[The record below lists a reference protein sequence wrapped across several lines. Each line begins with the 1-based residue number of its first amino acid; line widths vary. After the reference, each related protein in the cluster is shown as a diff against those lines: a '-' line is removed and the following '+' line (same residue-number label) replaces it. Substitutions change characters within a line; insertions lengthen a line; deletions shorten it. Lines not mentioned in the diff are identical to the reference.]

1 MNEKLILI
9 IPLTGIVVALG
20 LLFNYNLTKVE
31 EPKDNVA
38 KLLKDSNSSNSPTN
52 VNNSATNES
61 SNNMNKPEMQI
72 DINKKYQAKFS
83 TNYGDFIITL
93 FSKETPITV
102 NNFVTLA
109 RNKFYD
115 GLIFHRVIADF
126 MIQGGDPKGN
136 GTGGPGY
143 SFQDE
148 NSPKKLVK
156 GSLAMA
162 NAGPNTNGSQF
173 FIVTASETPWLDG
186 RHTNFGEVTSGLEV
200 IEKIGKVETGAN
212 DKPLK
217 DVVINSIQIIE
228 E

>member
-1 MNEKLILI
+1 MNEKLIFIL
-9 IPLTGIVVALG
+9 PVAGICIALV
-20 LLFNYNLTKVE
+20 LLFNYNLNKVE

-38 KLLKDSNSSNSPTN
+38 KLLKNSDPSN
-52 VNNSATNES
+52 VNNSNAQES
-61 SNNMNKPEMQI
+61 TPNMNQPEMKI
-72 DINKKYQAKFS
+72 DVNKKYQAKFS
-83 TNYGDFIITL
+83 TNYGDFTISL
-93 FSKETPITV
+93 YAKETPITV

-115 GLIFHRVIADF
+115 GLVFHRVIEDF

-143 SFQDE
+143 TFQDE
-148 NSPKKLVK
+148 TSPKKLVK

-173 FIVTASETPWLDG
+173 FIVTATETPWLDG
-186 RHTNFGEVTSGLEV
+186 KHTNFGEVVSGLDV
-200 IEKIGKVETGAN
+200 VEKIGKVETGAN
-212 DKPLK
+212 DRPVK
-217 DVVINSIQIIE
+217 DVVINSIEIIE

>member
-1 MNEKLILI
+1 MNEKLIFILPI
-9 IPLTGIVVALG
+9 TGIIVALA
-20 LLFNYNLTKVE
+20 LLFNYNLNKVE

-38 KLLKDSNSSNSPTN
+38 KLLKDSNSN
-52 VNNSATNES
+52 VNNSATQGNQK
-61 SNNMNKPEMQI
+61 MNAPEMQI
-72 DINKKYQAKFS
+72 DTNKKYQAKFS
-83 TNYGDFIITL
+83 TNYGDFTITL
-93 FSKETPITV
+93 YSKETPITV

-148 NSPKKLVK
+148 TSPKKLVK

-186 RHTNFGEVTSGLEV
+186 RHTNFGEVTSGLDV
-200 IEKIGKVETGAN
+200 VEKIGQVETGAN
-212 DKPLK
+212 DKPTK
-217 DVVINSIQIIE
+217 DVIINSIQIIE

>member
-1 MNEKLILI
+1 MNEKLIFIL
-9 IPLTGIVVALG
+9 PVAGICIALV
-20 LLFNYNLTKVE
+20 LLFNYNLNKVE

-38 KLLKDSNSSNSPTN
+38 KLLKNSEPSN
-52 VNNSATNES
+52 VNNSNAQES
-61 SNNMNKPEMQI
+61 TPNMNQPEMKI
-72 DINKKYQAKFS
+72 DVNKKYQAKFS
-83 TNYGDFIITL
+83 TNYGDFTISL
-93 FSKETPITV
+93 FAKETPITV

-115 GLIFHRVIADF
+115 GLVFHRVIEDF

-143 SFQDE
+143 TFKDE
-148 NSPKKLVK
+148 TSPKKLVK

-173 FIVTASETPWLDG
+173 FIVTATETPWLDG
-186 RHTNFGEVTSGLEV
+186 KHTNFGEVVSGLDV
-200 IEKIGKVETGAN
+200 VEKIGKVETGAN
-212 DKPLK
+212 DRPVK
-217 DVVINSIQIIE
+217 DVVINSIEIIE

>member
-1 MNEKLILI
+1 MNEKLIFILPI
-9 IPLTGIVVALG
+9 TGIIVALA
-20 LLFNYNLTKVE
+20 LLFNYNLNKVE

-38 KLLKDSNSSNSPTN
+38 KLLKDSNSN
-52 VNNSATNES
+52 VNNSATQGNQK
-61 SNNMNKPEMQI
+61 MNAPEMQI
-72 DINKKYQAKFS
+72 DTNKKYQAKFS
-83 TNYGDFIITL
+83 TNYGDFTITL
-93 FSKETPITV
+93 YSKETPITV

-143 SFQDE
+143 SFKDE
-148 NSPKKLVK
+148 TSPKKLVK

-186 RHTNFGEVTSGLEV
+186 RHTNFGEVTSGLDV
-200 IEKIGKVETGAN
+200 VEKIGQVETGAN
-212 DKPLK
+212 DKPTK
-217 DVVINSIQIIE
+217 DVIINSIQIIE

>member
-1 MNEKLILI
+1 MNEKLIFILPI
-9 IPLTGIVVALG
+9 AGICVALV
-20 LLFNYNLTKVE
+20 LLFNYNLNKVE

-38 KLLKDSNSSNSPTN
+38 KLLKNSGPSN
-52 VNNSATNES
+52 VNNSNAQES
-61 SNNMNKPEMQI
+61 KPNMNQPEMKI

-83 TNYGDFIITL
+83 TNYGDFTISL
-93 FSKETPITV
+93 FAKETPITV

-109 RNKFYD
+109 KNKFYD
-115 GLIFHRVIADF
+115 GLVFHRVIEDF

-143 SFQDE
+143 NFQDE
-148 NSPKKLVK
+148 TSPKKLVK

-173 FIVTASETPWLDG
+173 FIVTATETPWLDG
-186 RHTNFGEVTSGLEV
+186 KHTNFGEVVSGLEV
-200 IEKIGKVETGAN
+200 VEKIGKVETGAN
-212 DKPLK
+212 DRPVKN
-217 DVVINSIQIIE
+217 VIINSIQIIE

>member
-1 MNEKLILI
+1 MNEKLIFILPI
-9 IPLTGIVVALG
+9 AGIVVALA

-31 EPKDNVA
+31 EPKDSVA
-38 KLLKDSNSSNSPTN
+38 KMLKDSNSN
-52 VNNSATNES
+52 VNNSASQGNTK
-61 SNNMNKPEMQI
+61 MNAPEMQI

-83 TNYGDFIITL
+83 TNYGDFTITL
-93 FSKETPITV
+93 YAKETPITV

-126 MIQGGDPKGN
+126 MIQGGDPKGS

-148 NSPKKLVK
+148 TSPKKLVK

-186 RHTNFGEVTSGLEV
+186 RHTNFGEVTSGLDV
-200 IEKIGKVETGAN
+200 VEKIGQVETGAN
-212 DKPLK
+212 DKPTK
-217 DVVINSIQIIE
+217 DVIINSIQIIE

>member
-1 MNEKLILI
+1 MNEKLIFILPI
-9 IPLTGIVVALG
+9 AGIVVALA

-31 EPKDNVA
+31 EPKDSVA
-38 KLLKDSNSSNSPTN
+38 KMLKDTNSN
-52 VNNSATNES
+52 VNNSASQGNTK
-61 SNNMNKPEMQI
+61 MNAPEMQI

-83 TNYGDFIITL
+83 TNYGDFTITL
-93 FSKETPITV
+93 YAKETPITV

-148 NSPKKLVK
+148 TSPKKLVK

-186 RHTNFGEVTSGLEV
+186 RHTNFGEVTSGLDV
-200 IEKIGKVETGAN
+200 VEKIGQVETGAN
-212 DKPLK
+212 DKPTK
-217 DVVINSIQIIE
+217 DVIINSIQIIE

>member
-1 MNEKLILI
+1 MNEKLIFILPI
-9 IPLTGIVVALG
+9 AGIVVALV

-31 EPKDNVA
+31 EPKDSVA
-38 KLLKDSNSSNSPTN
+38 KMLKDSNSN
-52 VNNSATNES
+52 VNNSASQGNTK
-61 SNNMNKPEMQI
+61 MNAPEMQI
-72 DINKKYQAKFS
+72 DTNKKYQAKFS
-83 TNYGDFIITL
+83 TNYGDFTITL
-93 FSKETPITV
+93 YAKETPITV

-148 NSPKKLVK
+148 TSPKKLVK

-186 RHTNFGEVTSGLEV
+186 RHTNFGEVTSGLDV
-200 IEKIGKVETGAN
+200 VEKIGQVETGAN
-212 DKPLK
+212 DKPTK
-217 DVVINSIQIIE
+217 DVIINSIQIIE

>member
-1 MNEKLILI
+1 MNEKLIFIL
-9 IPLTGIVVALG
+9 PVAGICIALV
-20 LLFNYNLTKVE
+20 LLFNYNLNKVE

-38 KLLKDSNSSNSPTN
+38 KLLKNSEPSN
-52 VNNSATNES
+52 VNNSNAQES
-61 SNNMNKPEMQI
+61 TPNMNQPEMKI
-72 DINKKYQAKFS
+72 DVNKKYQAKFS
-83 TNYGDFIITL
+83 TNYGDFTISL
-93 FSKETPITV
+93 YAKETPITV

-115 GLIFHRVIADF
+115 GLVFHRVIEDF

-143 SFQDE
+143 TFQDE
-148 NSPKKLVK
+148 TSPKKLVK

-173 FIVTASETPWLDG
+173 FIVTATETPWLDG
-186 RHTNFGEVTSGLEV
+186 KHTNFGEVVSGLDV
-200 IEKIGKVETGAN
+200 VEKIGKVETGVN
-212 DKPLK
+212 DRPVK
-217 DVVINSIQIIE
+217 DVVINSIEIIE